1 MNKAVALLEEK
12 FPDEV
17 VEVVEF
23 RGDTTIEVKP
33 ERIVDICTAL
43 KDGHDTGFKYLSMI
57 AGMDYSPASPRF
69 GVVYN
74 LYSHKHHDRIT
85 LKARLADDQAPAID
99 SVATV
104 WSTANWHERED
115 IRHDGHPL
123 QGAPG
128 PQAHPHAGGLGGASP
143 AEGLSVKGYVNTLNS
158 LPLDGGGLGW
168 G

>member
-23 RGDTTIEVKP
+23 RGDTTVEVKP
-33 ERIVDICTAL
+33 SLIVDIMTAL

-74 LYSHKHHDRIT
+74 LYRHKHHDRIT
-85 LKARLADDQAPAID
+85 LKARLADDLAPAID
-99 SVATV
+99 SVAKV
-104 WSTANWHERED
+104 WSTANWHEREIYD
-115 IRHDGHPL
+115 MMGIRFNGHPDMRRIL
-123 QGAPG
+123 MPADWVGH
-128 PQAHPHAGGLGGASP
+128 PQRKDYPLKGL
-143 AEGLSVKGYVNTLNS
+143 
-158 LPLDGGGLGW
+158 
-168 G
+168 

>member
-1 MNKAVALLEEK
+1 MKQAVALLEEK

-33 ERIVDICTAL
+33 DRIVDICTAL

-85 LKARLADDQAPAID
+85 LKARLADDQSPAID
-99 SVATV
+99 SVAKV
-104 WSTANWHERED
+104 WSTANWHEREIYD
-115 IRHDGHPL
+115 MMGIRFNGHPDL
-123 QGAPG
+123 RRILMPADWVGH
-128 PQAHPHAGGLGGASP
+128 PQRKDYPLKGL
-143 AEGLSVKGYVNTLNS
+143 
-158 LPLDGGGLGW
+158 
-168 G
+168 

>member
-1 MNKAVALLEEK
+1 MKQAVALLEEK

-43 KDGHDTGFKYLSMI
+43 KNGHDTGFKYLSMI

-69 GVVYN
+69 GLVYN
-74 LYSHKHHDRIT
+74 LYSHKHHGRIT

-99 SVATV
+99 SVGKV
-104 WSTANWHERED
+104 WSTALWHEREAYD
-115 IRHDGHPL
+115 MMGIRFNGHPDL
-123 QGAPG
+123 RRILTPG
-128 PQAHPHAGGLGGASP
+128 DWVGHPQRKDYPLR
-143 AEGLSVKGYVNTLNS
+143 GY
-158 LPLDGGGLGW
+158 
-168 G
+168 

>member
-1 MNKAVALLEEK
+1 MNKAAVLLEEK

-85 LKARLADDQAPAID
+85 LKTRLADDQAPAID
-99 SVATV
+99 SVAKV
-104 WSTANWHERED
+104 WSTANWHEREIFD
-115 IRHDGHPL
+115 MMGIRFQGHPDL
-123 QGAPG
+123 RRILMPG
-128 PQAHPHAGGLGGASP
+128 DWVGHPQRKDYPL
-143 AEGLSVKGYVNTLNS
+143 KGM
-158 LPLDGGGLGW
+158 
-168 G
+168 

>member
-12 FPDEV
+12 FPDAV

-33 ERIVDICTAL
+33 GRIVDICSAL

-85 LKARLADDQAPAID
+85 LKTRLVDDQAPAID
-99 SVATV
+99 SVGKV
-104 WSTANWHERED
+104 WSTANWHEREIYD
-115 IRHDGHPL
+115 MMGIRFNGHPDL
-123 QGAPG
+123 RRILMPADWVGH
-128 PQAHPHAGGLGGASP
+128 PQRKDYPL
-143 AEGLSVKGYVNTLNS
+143 KGM
-158 LPLDGGGLGW
+158 
-168 G
+168 

>member
-33 ERIVDICTAL
+33 GRIVDICTAL

-85 LKARLADDQAPAID
+85 LKTRLADDQTPAID
-99 SVATV
+99 SVAKV
-104 WSTANWHERED
+104 WSTANWHEREIYD
-115 IRHDGHPL
+115 MMGIRFHGHPDL
-123 QGAPG
+123 RRILMPG
-128 PQAHPHAGGLGGASP
+128 DWVGHPQRKDYPLRGL
-143 AEGLSVKGYVNTLNS
+143 
-158 LPLDGGGLGW
+158 
-168 G
+168 

>member
-1 MNKAVALLEEK
+1 MKQAVALLEEK

-33 ERIVDICTAL
+33 EHIVEIMTAL

-85 LKARLADDQAPAID
+85 LKARLADDLAPAID
-99 SVATV
+99 SVAKV
-104 WSTANWHERED
+104 WSTAIWHEREAYD
-115 IRHDGHPL
+115 MMGIRFHGHPDL
-123 QGAPG
+123 RRILMPADWVGH
-128 PQAHPHAGGLGGASP
+128 PQRKDYPL
-143 AEGLSVKGYVNTLNS
+143 KGM
-158 LPLDGGGLGW
+158 
-168 G
+168 

>member
-12 FPDEV
+12 FPDEI

-33 ERIVDICTAL
+33 ERIVDICAAL

-69 GVVYN
+69 GVVYA

-99 SVATV
+99 SVAKV
-104 WSTANWHERED
+104 WSTANWHEREAYD
-115 IRHDGHPL
+115 MMGIRFNGHPDL
-123 QGAPG
+123 RRILMTADWVGH
-128 PQAHPHAGGLGGASP
+128 PQRKDYPL
-143 AEGLSVKGYVNTLNS
+143 KGM
-158 LPLDGGGLGW
+158 
-168 G
+168 

>member
-1 MNKAVALLEEK
+1 MNQAVALLEEK

-17 VEVVEF
+17 LEVVEF

-33 ERIVDICTAL
+33 EHIVDIMTAL

-85 LKARLADDQAPAID
+85 LKARLADDLAPAID
-99 SVATV
+99 SVAKV
-104 WSTANWHERED
+104 WSTANWHEREIYD
-115 IRHDGHPL
+115 MMGIRFNGHPDL
-123 QGAPG
+123 RRILMPADWVGH
-128 PQAHPHAGGLGGASP
+128 PQRKDYPLKGL
-143 AEGLSVKGYVNTLNS
+143 
-158 LPLDGGGLGW
+158 
-168 G
+168 

>member
-12 FPDEV
+12 FPDEI

-69 GVVYN
+69 GVVYA

-85 LKARLADDQAPAID
+85 LKALLADDQAPAID
-99 SVATV
+99 SVAKV
-104 WSTANWHERED
+104 WSTANWHEREAYD
-115 IRHDGHPL
+115 MMGIRFKGHPDL
-123 QGAPG
+123 RRILMTADWVGH
-128 PQAHPHAGGLGGASP
+128 PQRKDYPL
-143 AEGLSVKGYVNTLNS
+143 KGM
-158 LPLDGGGLGW
+158 
-168 G
+168 

>member
-17 VEVVEF
+17 LEVVEF
-23 RGDTTIEVKP
+23 RGDTTIEIKP

-99 SVATV
+99 SVAKV
-104 WSTANWHERED
+104 WSTAIWHEREAYD
-115 IRHDGHPL
+115 MMGIRFSGHPDL
-123 QGAPG
+123 RRILMPSDWVGH
-128 PQAHPHAGGLGGASP
+128 PQRKDYPLKGL
-143 AEGLSVKGYVNTLNS
+143 
-158 LPLDGGGLGW
+158 
-168 G
+168 

>member
-12 FPDEV
+12 FPDEE

-33 ERIVDICTAL
+33 SLIVDICTAL

-85 LKARLADDQAPAID
+85 LKTRLADDQSPAID
-99 SVATV
+99 SVAKV
-104 WSTANWHERED
+104 WSPANWHEREIYD
-115 IRHDGHPL
+115 MMGIRFKGHPDL
-123 QGAPG
+123 RRILMPADWVGH
-128 PQAHPHAGGLGGASP
+128 PQRKDYPL
-143 AEGLSVKGYVNTLNS
+143 KGM
-158 LPLDGGGLGW
+158 
-168 G
+168 